1 MKEEADKT
9 DVPHGAL
16 RPNLYDYDLGIE
28 GELTPKT
35 QYIMKHLQTIY
46 LDQAIKKQGLDRET
60 LEAEPG
66 QKQLVELKRQAYHKA
81 LKNHLQVYR
90 FEYNPNAVPGGIG
103 VFFATDSKT
112 LNTSKINGQV
122 NMVRLM
128 DLPESDPRR
137 YDYVDGAAFR
147 GNRSVLRF
155 KEMHKNPEAFYP
167 LLLDLAQ
174 SQLIEVDSGNA
185 TVHTLIVADSNFPEL
200 IEKKGKDVLTAAM
213 KRLVHVFVTHPLEL
227 TAEKEIQD
235 GLFRDFEKPKGPNG
249 QNGHVVPHT
258 KDIAALLAV
267 MSLLTVPE
275 DKITEGPAFL
285 AKNAKA
291 YDGQMV
297 EGIEEQEVN
306 EWYEKGQKAED
317 IEHKEGMDDLSVR
330 EMQTISN
337 LVTGDLNVRALN
349 AIDGYG
355 YLRITRDVL
364 EKNRLTLS
372 DEMKEKALNLLRVAE
387 QELDERVKGDVTEVL
402 AGDPAYMNTVFDS
415 YLSNVVAEKL
425 GKWVKDPLTNEM
437 VPMDKELM
445 EDIEKRMG
453 LTSYNDRKQ
462 YRDNLAAVAG
472 ALKKE
477 GRQYQLENDP
487 KLKKAILDRAYA
499 RTVDRIDSK
508 VLLASHNTNQ
518 RDAEQLNTILN
529 RLMAKGYNEITA
541 KNALARVRMLAK
553 RDPKILN

>member
-372 DEMKEKALNLLRVAE
+372 DEMKEKSAEPVA
-387 QELDERVKGDVTEVL
+387 RCGT
-402 AGDPAYMNTVFDS
+402 G
-415 YLSNVVAEKL
+415 
-425 GKWVKDPLTNEM
+425 
-437 VPMDKELM
+437 
-445 EDIEKRMG
+445 IR
-453 LTSYNDRKQ
+453 
-462 YRDNLAAVAG
+462 
-472 ALKKE
+472 
-477 GRQYQLENDP
+477 
-487 KLKKAILDRAYA
+487 
-499 RTVDRIDSK
+499 
-508 VLLASHNTNQ
+508 
-518 RDAEQLNTILN
+518 
-529 RLMAKGYNEITA
+529 
-541 KNALARVRMLAK
+541 
-553 RDPKILN
+553 